1 MAFNYKHVII
11 IGIDGA
17 GNFYRN
23 TDTPGIHKM
32 FEEGAGSDYCLTS
45 VPTDSSECWGSM
57 LIGVQPKVHE
67 LTNGTISDVPYKH
80 GKEHPTVFKVI
91 RDAHPDAKLG
101 SFSNWS
107 PINTSIADDGI
118 GIVKRSADDQ
128 TLLIQICDFIK
139 KEKPEFLFI
148 QFDSIDGAGHT
159 YGYNTERY
167 LEELNVAD
175 GFVTAIRKAVAEAGI
190 EEDTLVIATADH
202 GGNGYGHGGPTDGEK
217 YVFFAAVGKTVP
229 KGKKIDV
236 RVIDMPAIVAYALG
250 VPADPHWDSVV
261 PEGLFE

>member
-1 MAFNYKHVII
+1 MVKFKHVAL

-17 GNFYRN
+17 GDFFSK
-23 TDTPGIHKM
+23 TETPNIDRICAD
-32 FEEGAGSDYCLTS
+32 GAVGHRILTS
-45 VPTDSSECWGSM
+45 IPTISAECWGSM

-67 LTNGTISDVPYKH
+67 LTNGTIGSVEYKH
-80 GKEHPTVFKVI
+80 RDEHPTVFKVI

-107 PINTSIADDGI
+107 PINTSIADSGI

-128 TLLIQICDFIK
+128 TLLLQICDFINN
-139 KEKPEFLFI
+139 EKPEFLFI

-167 LEELNVAD
+167 LQELNVAD
-175 GFVTAIRKAVAEAGI
+175 GFVASIRKAVATSGI
-190 EEDTLVIATADH
+190 EDDTLVIATADH
-202 GGNGYGHGGPTDGEK
+202 GGSGHGHGGPSDEEK

-236 RVIDMPAIVAYALG
+236 RVIDMPAIVTHALG
-250 VPADPHWDSVV
+250 VPADPNWDSTV